1 MNGKKK
7 TLLIAFF
14 LLVFLVLTKP
24 LHADQLSDLQSQ
36 INDYTKKIQGLQQ
49 QANTLS
55 NQIAQFNAQIY
66 LTQLKINQTQEQI
79 VLLGGR
85 IDQLETSLQALSNAF
100 SSRAVATYKMARS
113 GESFFLLITS
123 ENLTKTIERFH
134 YLQRAQVGDHNLL
147 VRLQGAQNTYKQNKT
162 DQEKLQQQ
170 LDDQKKQLA
179 IQKAAKD
186 QLLAITKNDEAR
198 YQDLLAKALAEL
210 QAIQSIV
217 AGQGTESEVRK
228 VGESEAI
235 ASVIPIPSACSNGGH
250 VHFEVVKD
258 GAHQN
263 PANFLSPKA
272 IVWNNSPDGPFG
284 FSGSWQWPV
293 NDPIEITQGYGM
305 TYYAATLKWYGGG
318 PHTGIDMI
326 NANNDLTVKAARPGT
341 LYRGGI
347 ACGGGTLRY
356 VHVKQDDGYDTYYL
370 HVNY

>member
-1 MNGKKK
+1 MNVKKK
-7 TLLIAFF
+7 LFFAILFLVVLFF
-14 LLVFLVLTKP
+14 LKSPV
-24 LHADQLSDLQSQ
+24 HADQLSDLKTQ
-36 INDYTKKIQGLQQ
+36 IDEYSKKVQTLQQ

-123 ENLTKTIERFH
+123 GNLTKTIERFH
-134 YLQRAQVGDHNLL
+134 YLQRAQMGDHDLL
-147 VRLQGAQNTYKQNKT
+147 VRLQGAQNIYKQNKAE
-162 DQEKLQQQ
+162 QEKLEQQ

-179 IQKAAKD
+179 VQKAAKD
-186 QLLAITKNDEAR
+186 QLLAITKNDEAK

-217 AGQGTESEVRK
+217 AGQGTESEVKK
-228 VGESEAI
+228 VGEGEAI
-235 ASVIPIPSACSNGGH
+235 ASIIPGTSACSSGGH
-250 VHFEVVKD
+250 LHFEVVKD
-258 GAHQN
+258 QAHQN
-263 PANFLSPKA
+263 PASFLIPKS
-272 IVWNNSPDGPFG
+272 IVWDNQPDTPFG
-284 FSGSWQWPV
+284 FGGSWQWPV
-293 NDPIEITQGYGM
+293 NDPIRITQGYGM
-305 TYYAATLKWYGGG
+305 TSYARLGWYGGG
-318 PHTGIDMI
+318 PHTGIDML
-326 NANNDLTVKAARPGT
+326 NDNWDWTVKSVRTGT
-341 LYRGGI
+341 LFRGGI